1 MRVDEKRDIKRKLNV
16 INYAKQIC
24 NVKRSHRT
32 DKQEFYQFLDYS
44 DDVNL
49 KEKIKEWENFYNFN
63 RPHKSHG
70 GLTPYEIFRAKM
82 NIDIQSQP
90 KSEV

>member
-1 MRVDEKRDIKRKLNV
+1 MKKAFSICIIIL
-16 INYAKQIC
+16 INIRNYFL
-24 NVKRSHRT
+24 S
-32 DKQEFYQFLDYS
+32 DKQEFYQFLDYM

-63 RPHKSHG
+63 RQQKSHG

-82 NIDIQSQP
+82 NIDTQGQL